1 MSKDE
6 VTGIFYQIYSH
17 SPWKICF
24 RRNMEKKCNK
34 KSGKLVKN
42 IDRIQFPKQE
52 GREAVSQ
59 RQLFSL

>member
-1 MSKDE
+1 
-6 VTGIFYQIYSH
+6 
-17 SPWKICF
+17 
-24 RRNMEKKCNK
+24 MEKKCNK

-59 RQLFSL
+59 R